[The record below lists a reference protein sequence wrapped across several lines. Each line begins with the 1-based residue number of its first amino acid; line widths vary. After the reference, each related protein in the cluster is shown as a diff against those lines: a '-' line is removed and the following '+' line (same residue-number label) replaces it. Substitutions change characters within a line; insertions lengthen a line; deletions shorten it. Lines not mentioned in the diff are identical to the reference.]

1 MKLSFVDWI
10 YSVFAYITVA
20 IFSIF
25 CLLPFWLM
33 AAGSITTEN
42 ELLTVGY
49 RLIPHTFSVE
59 AYKVLFAS
67 ESIYRSYGVT
77 LIVTSVGTLLAL
89 IVTSMLAYSIANRH
103 NEFRKIILFL
113 VYFTMLFQGGIV
125 PLYILI
131 SNWLHLANSLWAL
144 ILPLVVNPFFVFI
157 MVSFFRSVSEE
168 MIESGRIEGA
178 NEIVIFFRLVIP
190 VSTPMIATVGLFY
203 ALVYWN
209 DWFYGLL
216 FISNDVKFPLQ
227 LLLRRLISNIT
238 AAQSLIP
245 SGANMGIQVP
255 SYQIRMGTTILT
267 IGPIVF
273 LYPFVQRYFVKG
285 LTLGSIKG

>member
-1 MKLSFVDWI
+1 MKLSFVDRL
-10 YSVFAYITVA
+10 YSSFATLSI
-20 IFSIF
+20 ILFSLF

-33 AAGSITTEN
+33 AAGSITAERD
-42 ELLTVGY
+42 LLVEGY
-49 RLIPHTFSVE
+49 RLLPETLSLE

-67 ESIYRSYGVT
+67 DAVYRSYGVT
-77 LIVTSVGTLLAL
+77 LFVTAVGAGLAL
-89 IVTSMLAYSIANRH
+89 IVTAMLAYSIANRH
-103 NEFRKIILFL
+103 NRYRKIILFL

-131 SNWLHLANSLWAL
+131 SKWLHLSNSLWAL

-157 MVSFFRSVSEE
+157 MVSFFRTVPEE
-168 MIESGRIEGA
+168 MLESGRVEGA
-178 NEIVIFFRLVIP
+178 NELVVFFRLVIP
-190 VSTPMIATVGLFY
+190 VSMPMIATIGLFY

-216 FISNDVKFPLQ
+216 FVSNESKFPLQ

-245 SGANMGIQVP
+245 AGANIGVQVP
-255 SYQIRMGTTILT
+255 SYQIRMSTTIVT
-267 IGPIVF
+267 IGPIVL

-285 LTLGSIKG
+285 LTLGSLKG

>member
-1 MKLSFVDWI
+1 MKLSVADRL
-10 YSVFAYITVA
+10 YSLFAGAAVLL
-20 IFSIF
+20 FSLF

-33 AAGSITTEN
+33 AAGSITAERD
-42 ELLTVGY
+42 LLVGGY
-49 RLIPHTFSVE
+49 RLIPQNFSLE
-59 AYKVLFAS
+59 AYNVLFSSSA
-67 ESIYRSYGVT
+67 IYRSYGVT
-77 LIVTSVGTLLAL
+77 VFVTAVGTGLAL
-89 IVTSMLAYSIANRH
+89 AVTSMLAYSIASRQNQY
-103 NEFRKIILFL
+103 RKIILFL

-125 PLYILI
+125 PVYILI
-131 SNWLHLANSLWAL
+131 SKWLQLSDSLWAL

-157 MVSFFRSVSEE
+157 MVSFFRTVPEE
-168 MIESGRIEGA
+168 MLEAGRVEGA
-178 NEIVIFFRLVIP
+178 NEWLVFLRLVLP
-190 VSTPMIATVGLFY
+190 VSTPMLATIGLFY

-216 FISNDVKFPLQ
+216 FISDEGKYPLQ

-245 SGANMGIQVP
+245 SGANIGVQVP

-267 IGPIVF
+267 IGPIVL

-285 LTLGSIKG
+285 LTLGSLKG